1 MTHVTHTM
9 KAEMFSQQSKM
20 LANRAEQ
27 SLAKAL
33 EIKKRL
39 SSPGYYATM
48 KEIASNLALMEKLL
62 YVAAEFNQQANEY
75 LEMSAKELLLATA
88 EL

>member
-1 MTHVTHTM
+1 M

-33 EIKKRL
+33 EIRANI
-39 SSPGYYATM
+39 SNPSYYPLLKTELELLQAM
-48 KEIASNLALMEKLL
+48 DANFEKMEKLL